1 MSVFVLVEHLRAS
14 LALLINEPLLFFKQ
28 VFLFFF
34 ELDAILGLAGL
45 MAERSQL
52 HGLLEFLLLPLAAEL
67 LL

>member
-28 VFLFFF
+28 VFLFLF

-45 MAERSQL
+45 MAER
-52 HGLLEFLLLPLAAEL
+52 P
-67 LL
+67 